1 MESITLE
8 GIKIYVPDLT
18 ENWSAERFDAC
29 LVCLNYNKHESG
41 VLLDVNGVIKESIKL
56 EWTAEMNDKLIRT
69 WRDIQEAT
77 EKGAEGM
84 AVLLLKKYTPYKII
98 ERAAKGTG
106 IDYWLSEKMSLL
118 PFQYAARLEVSGQIG
133 KNDTRYRAKIL
144 QKQQQTQQSDYTQLP
159 VYVAIVEFA
168 TPKAILI
175 KR

>member
-29 LVCLNYNKHESG
+29 LVCLNYNKYESG

-56 EWTAEMNDKLIRT
+56 EWTAEMNDKLIRI

-144 QKQQQTQQSDYTQLP
+144 QK
-159 VYVAIVEFA
+159 
-168 TPKAILI
+168 
-175 KR
+175 

>member
-1 MESITLE
+1 MESIVLE
-8 GIKIYVPDLT
+8 DIRKYTPDLT
-18 ENWSAERFDAC
+18 QNWSDERFDAC
-29 LVCLNYNKHESG
+29 LVCLDYNKHQSG
-41 VLLDVNGVIKESIKL
+41 IVLNIIGVAEEDL
-56 EWTAEMNDKLIRT
+56 TLTWTAEVTDKLIRT

-84 AVLLLKKYTPYKII
+84 VVLLLKKYTPYKII

-118 PFQYAARLEVSGQIG
+118 PFQHAARLEVSGQIG
-133 KNDTRYRAKIL
+133 KDDARYRAKIL
-144 QKQQQTQQSDYTQLP
+144 QKQRQTQQSDYTKLP
-159 VYVAIVEFA
+159 VYVAIIEFA

>member
-1 MESITLE
+1 MTLE
-8 GIKIYVPDLT
+8 GIRIYVPDLT

-41 VLLDVNGVIKESIKL
+41 VVLHVNGIAKESITL
-56 EWTAEMNDKLIRT
+56 EWTAEVTDKLIRT

-84 AVLLLKKYTPYKII
+84 AVLLLKRYTPYKII

-133 KNDTRYRAKIL
+133 KDDTRYRSKIL
-144 QKQQQTQQSDYTQLP
+144 RKQQQTQQQQFPL
-159 VYVAIVEFA
+159 
-168 TPKAILI
+168 
-175 KR
+175 

>member
-1 MESITLE
+1 LESITLE
-8 GIKIYVPDLT
+8 GIKIYAPDLT

-56 EWTAEMNDKLIRT
+56 EWTAEMNDKLIRI

-84 AVLLLKKYTPYKII
+84 AVLFLKKYTPYKII

-133 KNDTRYRAKIL
+133 KNDTRYRAKIP
-144 QKQQQTQQSDYTQLP
+144 QK
-159 VYVAIVEFA
+159 
-168 TPKAILI
+168 
-175 KR
+175 